1 MDFQGSALD
10 LADLI
15 MDCENADAKHHYKFH
30 RNEEGPFTCIGHILD
45 ALKEAHSLGVKQG
58 RGEQREVDLKIVRSW
73 KAFYKSMQDKS
84 KLGEKDGLYRFFAA
98 EDIEKE
104 ILSATVGEE
113 K

>member
-58 RGEQREVDLKIVRSW
+58 REEQRKEIIEKYGDYDNGCGCCADKDL
-73 KAFYKSMQDKS
+73 
-84 KLGEKDGLYRFFAA
+84 
-98 EDIEKE
+98 KE
-104 ILSATVGEE
+104 ILSSKGEE
-113 K
+113 